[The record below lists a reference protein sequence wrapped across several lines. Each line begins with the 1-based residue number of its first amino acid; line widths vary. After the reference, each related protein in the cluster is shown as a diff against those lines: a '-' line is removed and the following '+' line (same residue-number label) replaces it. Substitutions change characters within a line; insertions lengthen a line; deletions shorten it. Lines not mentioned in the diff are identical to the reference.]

1 MLMANIIKI
10 LLFRGEMSLACYLTA
25 FYSISI
31 DKDMFNMAIE
41 KKQLTWLNYVY
52 AFQKNFIGDKSQV
65 DSKTG
70 KTKAQEVMLRDL
82 FKMLI
87 QHYEK
92 QRGGQELAKQQIYE
106 CCNWKLKTKENI
118 LEALLYHM
126 LDQVCLDFMGT
137 YSQFLQDEDLFLF
150 SLNHNNNV
158 FVK

>member
-87 QHYEK
+87 
-92 QRGGQELAKQQIYE
+92 
-106 CCNWKLKTKENI
+106 
-118 LEALLYHM
+118 
-126 LDQVCLDFMGT
+126 
-137 YSQFLQDEDLFLF
+137 
-150 SLNHNNNV
+150 
-158 FVK
+158 